1 MSDDLITTAA
11 VADLLGK
18 SVATINRWAAE
29 GREDRPQPS
38 LTLPGETGA
47 RLYQRSAV
55 EAYKASEDERLA
67 KFVAGGA
74 CSACT
79 YLDRIPTRHADGV
92 CPNAE
97 AVAS

>member
-1 MSDDLITTAA
+1 MADDLITTAE
-11 VADLLGK
+11 VADLVRR
-18 SVATINRWAAE
+18 SVATVNRWAAE
-29 GREDRPQPS
+29 RRDDRPQPA

-47 RLYQRSAV
+47 RLYRRSDV
-55 EAYKASEDERLA
+55 EAYKAAEDDRLA
-67 KFVAGGA
+67 RFVASGA

-79 YLDRIPTRHADGV
+79 FLERIPTRHADGV